1 MDKFILPEYDNS
13 IVSLASSI
21 RRYFEL
27 DVYHNTLSDIDKILE
42 EYKPRNVV
50 VILFDGMGSRLIK
63 KILGEN
69 SFLYRNMLKEISS
82 VVPATTTASTTSM
95 LTGLTPVEHGWL
107 AWDLYFKK
115 EDKIV
120 TMFTNKIKDTDIDAD
135 SVSLAR
141 KYFPYKDICELI
153 NEDGKH
159 YAKLI
164 ASFNENKYEDIDDMI
179 SKIKSSLN
187 IKDKNYIYVYN
198 PEPDTTMHITG
209 TDSKET
215 RDYFELINKKVEEL
229 YNTISDDTLLIV
241 VADHG
246 HINCDTVILE
256 DYKDIFNTL
265 DGSTSFEGRLCSF
278 KIKDGREEEF
288 VYLFNKYFSNYFVLM
303 TKEELREA
311 ENNFAA
317 LYQKKD
323 IDVELPIVEYD
334 SDLVDENGMLSI
346 LDCILSTGKYKSKSE
361 IRRLLQQGAV
371 KINGKKTVE
380 LLFSPQENMIISVG
394 KGNTFKLMKNKPIVK
409 KIVKI

>member
-1 MDKFILPEYDNS
+1 MNNKRKEVDKMDKFILPEYDNS

-42 EYKPRNVV
+42 EYKPKNVV

-179 SKIKSSLN
+179 NKIKSSLN
-187 IKDKNYIYVYN
+187 VKDKNYIYVYN

-209 TDSKET
+209 IDSKET

-229 YNTISDDTLLIV
+229 YNGTTALSEGI
-241 VADHG
+241 
-246 HINCDTVILE
+246 
-256 DYKDIFNTL
+256 NTL
-265 DGSTSFEGRLCSF
+265 NTGITAYNEEGITPLSNTINNNLSGNIN
-278 KIKDGREEEF
+278 KIKKLADLG
-288 VYLFNKYFSNYFVLM
+288 NNY
-303 TKEELREA
+303 
-311 ENNFAA
+311 
-317 LYQKKD
+317 Q
-323 IDVELPIVEYD
+323 
-334 SDLVDENGMLSI
+334 
-346 LDCILSTGKYKSKSE
+346 
-361 IRRLLQQGAV
+361 
-371 KINGKKTVE
+371 
-380 LLFSPQENMIISVG
+380 
-394 KGNTFKLMKNKPIVK
+394 TFTMKNTTDNGETKFIIVLDGQK
-409 KIVKI
+409 VEKTTVKTETKTEKLSFIDRIKNLFK

>member
-21 RRYFEL
+21 MRYFEL

-42 EYKPRNVV
+42 EYKPKNVV

-303 TKEELREA
+303 TKEELINSKLLGDGTEHKYFRDSLGDY
-311 ENNFAA
+311 FALA
-317 LYQKKD
+317 YSNKYFKYRNVGHIHKSTHAGLTEDEMK
-323 IDVELPIVEYD
+323 IPLIV
-334 SDLVDENGMLSI
+334 LNK
-346 LDCILSTGKYKSKSE
+346 CK
-361 IRRLLQQGAV
+361 V
-371 KINGKKTVE
+371 KRK
-380 LLFSPQENMIISVG
+380 
-394 KGNTFKLMKNKPIVK
+394 
-409 KIVKI
+409 